1 MRFPLGRVVLGNCSF
16 CKWSALVFVLILQL
30 VLLLP
35 VHSQTTTG
43 RILGSVHDSQDAAI
57 VGAKVTVSDVL
68 RGTTRVIVTDETG
81 EYLAANLQPSTYR
94 VFIEA
99 KGFNSYEAKDLLL
112 EVGKDFR
119 LDAKLKTGDTTQ
131 VITISEEVPLLD
143 TTTSAL
149 GGTLSNKEIN
159 DLPLNGRNYENL
171 LQLRPGVV
179 RYPGGGFSTT
189 SSNGLRAED
198 NAYLID
204 GLFNS
209 EPFSG
214 QSIINGTG
222 IAGDSATILP
232 IDAIQE
238 FNVVENPPAE
248 YGWKPGAIVNVAVK
262 AGTND
267 LHGTAYGFLRDKMF
281 DARNYFNPVGQPMT
295 PRSLKQFGAT
305 AGGALKKDKLFFFGG
320 YEGQRFKVGN
330 SAVESVPSMVPM
342 PTPSTPNCTFTG
354 TGDCVNSIP
363 DAITDLLSPGAVAAG
378 VTISPVSL
386 ALAGCQITSPGPPA
400 KVACNGKG
408 FPTNNNPAGSLA
420 MGFPN
425 VTNVDNAV
433 GKIDYHPNERNT
445 ISGMYFYGN
454 NSGTVD
460 DNGEVQPQ
468 WLTVIHTR
476 AQVLGTNWT
485 WAPNSSWVN
494 EARFGYNRLYQ
505 PTYTADHNKSAASY
519 GLNTGV
525 TNPFYGGL
533 PIITI
538 LPFNIPDALGGFNWP
553 KTQGPDT
560 RFQFVDHVSYARGK
574 HAFKFGGE
582 LHRDAFNGGAYAG
595 SRGRI
600 KFVNAGAFPNGAG
613 STGLE
618 DFFAGAPTVASIL
631 IGDPTRHIHNWSYA
645 GFLQDDWRISPRLTV
660 NLGLRYELSTVIKE
674 EHNLIGNFDPNV
686 GDVQVGQ
693 QIKAP
698 YQGNHH
704 NFAPRVGFAWDPFGT
719 GRTIIRAGGGVIYE
733 LVNWESFLAFN
744 NTLSIA
750 SIPTGTANGVSPGG
764 GTITVGTTNVF
775 PLPSDWNNGPIFPS
789 GTAPVNCNPA
799 TSGHPC
805 TILAID
811 PKLVTPYVY
820 NWTLNVQHAFTNT
833 LSLQVAY
840 VGNHGSNLVGIRDI
854 NQPAV
859 GSGWT
864 AATRLN
870 PSGGPDAGAEQAGRP
885 FTSDCPVSEGG
896 LGTGGPCF
904 PFLAG
909 VYQMGNFYKSNYNA
923 LQATLTARNYHGL
936 TFIAG
941 YTYSHALDDVGA
953 NWDFGQGLGL
963 PQDATHAQREYA
975 SSDFDMRH
983 RFTLSLNYVIPGKK
997 SFAQLLEGWQ
1007 LNSIVSLFG
1016 AQPWGPTDSAHDISG
1031 TGEVNVVPVGTG
1043 IDRWDFF
1050 GNPSDFKSGPTPIPY
1065 FSAGPLASFPTACQQ
1080 AASTP
1085 ALQTSLMTFGCYAK
1099 GKSAMIPPVLGTF
1112 GTMGRNLFRDSG
1124 FHNWDFS
1131 VAKNWKFTER
1141 FGAQFRVEIFN
1152 ILNHPNFANPFG
1164 GQNGFGIAGYND
1176 PSAPGSFGCGCATP
1190 DKAASN
1196 PVLGSGGSRAVQLGL
1211 KLTF

>member
-1 MRFPLGRVVLGNCSF
+1 MTLSRRIRARNLIGL
-16 CKWSALVFVLILQL
+16 SALACVAITVLCA
-30 VLLLP
+30 LLTTSPLNA
-35 VHSQTTTG
+35 QTSTG
-43 RILGSVHDSQDAAI
+43 RILGSVHDQSDAAI
-57 VGAKVTVSDVL
+57 ANATVIITDVQRGVTRTL
-68 RGTTRVIVTDETG
+68 TTDESGDYFAPDLTPG
-81 EYLAANLQPSTYR
+81 EYK
-94 VFIEA
+94 VHVEA
-99 KGFNSYEAKDLLL
+99 QGFTSAERLNIVLEVAKDAR
-112 EVGKDFR
+112 VDFT
-119 LDAKLKTGDTTQ
+119 LKPGESKQ
-131 VITISEEVPLLD
+131 VITVSQDVPLLD
-143 TTTSAL
+143 STSSSL

-189 SSNGLRAED
+189 STNGLRAED

-238 FNVVENPPAE
+238 FNVVENPSAE

-262 AGTND
+262 SGTND
-267 LHGTAYGFLRDKMF
+267 LHGTAYGFLRSKLL

-295 PRSLKQFGAT
+295 SRALKQFGAT
-305 AGGALKKDKLFFFGG
+305 VGGPLKKDKLFFFGG

-330 SAVESVPSMVPM
+330 SAVQASPSMTHIPLAG
-342 PTPSTPNCTFTG
+342 STCFFTAS
-354 TGDCVNSIP
+354 GDCTNSIP
-363 DAITDLLSPGAVAAG
+363 DAIADLQAAPAALG
-378 VTISPVSL
+378 ITVSPVSL
-386 ALAGCQITSPGPPA
+386 ALAGCTLGPP
-400 KVACNGKG
+400 VTCNGKG
-408 FPTNNNPAGSLA
+408 FPTNNNASGLLNL
-420 MGFPN
+420 GYPN
-425 VTNVDNAV
+425 VINVDNAI
-433 GKIDYHPNERNT
+433 GKIDYHPSERHT
-445 ISGMYFYGN
+445 VSGMYFYGN
-454 NSGTVD
+454 NNGTVD
-460 DNGEVQPQ
+460 DSFEVQPQ

-476 AQVLGTNWT
+476 AQVFGTNWT
-485 WAPNSSWVN
+485 WVPNSRWVN

-505 PTYTADHNKSAASY
+505 PTFTADHNVPASTY

-560 RFQFVDHVSYARGK
+560 RFQVVDHLSYARGK
-574 HAFKFGGE
+574 HDLKFGGE
-582 LHRDAFNGGAYAG
+582 LHRDAFSGGAFAG

-600 KFVNAGAFPNGAG
+600 KFVGGGAFTNGAG
-613 STGLE
+613 STSLE

-645 GFLQDDWRISPRLTV
+645 GFLQDDWRVSPRLTV
-660 NLGLRYELSTVIKE
+660 NLGLRYELSTVVKE
-674 EHNLIGNFDPNV
+674 EHNLLGNFDPKV
-686 GDVQVGQ
+686 GDVQVGK
-693 QIKAP
+693 QISGP
-698 YQGNHH
+698 YGANPH
-704 NFAPRVGFAWDPFGT
+704 NFAPRLGFAWDPFGT
-719 GRTIIRAGGGVIYE
+719 GRTLIRAGGGLTYE

-744 NTLSIA
+744 NTLSLA

-775 PLPSDWNNGPIFPS
+775 PSTTQWNSSPGSPNPIFPS
-789 GTAPVNCNPA
+789 GTAPVNCNP
-799 TSGHPC
+799 TTGGHPC
-805 TILAID
+805 TIFAID

-820 NWTLNVQHAFTNT
+820 SWNVNIQHAFTNN

-840 VGNHGSNLVGIRDI
+840 VGNHGSKLVGIRDI
-854 NQPAV
+854 NQAAV

-864 AATRLN
+864 AAALAN
-870 PSGGPDAGAEQAGRP
+870 PSGGPDPAAEQAGRP
-885 FTSDCPVSEGG
+885 FTSNCPAA
-896 LGTGGPCF
+896 PCF

-909 VYQMGNFYKSNYNA
+909 IYQMGNIYKSNYNG
-923 LQATLTARNYHGL
+923 LQATLTGRNYHGL

-975 SSDFDMRH
+975 SSDFDMRQ

-1007 LNSIVSLFG
+1007 VNSIVSLFSS
-1016 AQPWGPTDSAHDISG
+1016 QPWGPTDSGHDISG

-1050 GNPSDFKSGPTPIPY
+1050 GNPSDFKSGPTPIPF
-1065 FSAGPLASFPTACQQ
+1065 FSGASNATCAAKALALDGGVAGLASK
-1080 AASTP
+1080 
-1085 ALQTSLMTFGCYAK
+1085 SLATFGCYAK
-1099 GKSAMIPPVLGTF
+1099 GSSVMIPPPFGTF

-1131 VAKNWKFTER
+1131 VAKNWKFRER
-1141 FGAQFRVEIFN
+1141 LTSQFRLEIFN

-1164 GQNGFGIAGYND
+1164 GQNGFGIAGFND
-1176 PSAPGSFGCGCATP
+1176 PSATSSFGCGCATP

-1211 KLTF
+1211 KFIF